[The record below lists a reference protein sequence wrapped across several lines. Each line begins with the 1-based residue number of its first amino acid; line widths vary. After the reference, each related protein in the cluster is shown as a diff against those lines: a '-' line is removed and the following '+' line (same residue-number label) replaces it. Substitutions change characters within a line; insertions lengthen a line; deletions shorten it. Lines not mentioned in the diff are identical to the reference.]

1 MLLLF
6 DRVYVKHDFMLDNNV
21 DTLIISPNLTTMIWD
36 ELEVVHSNIGNC
48 MHNVDMYEQL
58 FTGFVPPLTE
68 PEEEGQPAPD
78 QLEAIETPY
87 ENDLAF
93 FQALLDKGKVNIHV
107 DPTGYDI
114 LFSKFIK
121 IFFPNMTRDVA
132 WKTYNIYR
140 TNSQV
145 LKTTSFVWGTEAGEQ
160 AQHDGLAAWV
170 PRTKAEFLAVYD
182 TISRDLPDADYATL
196 LTNARQ
202 KIGVEFMIANRLSG
216 DETYD
221 VFLGEKMY
229 KLMEQRINSEVLFIK
244 ASLFNNLWRPWVQTV
259 LGVSSIDAANDL
271 LDLEET
277 NDKTRWLFDD
287 DSAYFSNDY
296 QARHP
301 NINFRAIRTSIME
314 AVTETTT
321 PMEEALTDE
330 MMDFVYNNVAVRNFT
345 SAEITTIL
353 NNDKTHLGPS
363 VFECDDRIKV
373 NALFLNY
380 IYKLSNDTDSELGM
394 FTI

>member
-6 DRVYVKHDFMLDNNV
+6 DRVYVKYDFMLDNNV
-21 DTLIISPNLTTMIWD
+21 DTLIISPNLSSMVWD

-48 MHNVDMYEQL
+48 MHNVDVYGQL

-107 DPTGYDI
+107 DTVGYDI
-114 LFSKFIK
+114 LFSKFLK
-121 IFFPNMTRDVA
+121 IFFPSMTREVA
-132 WKTYNIYR
+132 WKTYNIFR
-140 TNSQV
+140 TNSQI

-160 AQHDGLAAWV
+160 AQHDNLAAWV
-170 PRTKAEFLAVYD
+170 PRTKDEFLAVYD
-182 TISRDLPDADYATL
+182 SISRDLPDADYTTF
-196 LTNARQ
+196 LTSARQ
-202 KIGVEFMIANRLSG
+202 KIGMEFMIANRLSG

-229 KLMEQRINSEVLFIK
+229 KLMEQRINAEVLFLK
-244 ASLFNNLWRPWVQTV
+244 ASLFNNMFRPWVQTV
-259 LGVSSIDAANDL
+259 LGISSVDATNDL
-271 LDLEET
+271 LDLKET

-287 DSAYFSNDY
+287 DNAYFSNDY

-301 NINFRAIRTSIME
+301 NINFREIRTAIMQ
-314 AVTETTT
+314 AVTQSVT

-330 MMDFVYNNVAVRNFT
+330 MMDYVYDNVAVRNFT
-345 SAEITTIL
+345 TANITTIL
-353 NNDKTHLGPS
+353 NSDKTHLGPS

-380 IYKLSNDTDSELGM
+380 IYKLSNDTDSELGS

>member
-1 MLLLF
+1 M
-6 DRVYVKHDFMLDNNV
+6 
-21 DTLIISPNLTTMIWD
+21 
-36 ELEVVHSNIGNC
+36 
-48 MHNVDMYEQL
+48 
-58 FTGFVPPLTE
+58 
-68 PEEEGQPAPD
+68 
-78 QLEAIETPY
+78 
-87 ENDLAF
+87 
-93 FQALLDKGKVNIHV
+93 
-107 DPTGYDI
+107 
-114 LFSKFIK
+114 
-121 IFFPNMTRDVA
+121 
-132 WKTYNIYR
+132 
-140 TNSQV
+140 
-145 LKTTSFVWGTEAGEQ
+145 
-160 AQHDGLAAWV
+160 
-170 PRTKAEFLAVYD
+170 
-182 TISRDLPDADYATL
+182 
-196 LTNARQ
+196 
-202 KIGVEFMIANRLSG
+202 
-216 DETYD
+216 
-221 VFLGEKMY
+221 
-229 KLMEQRINSEVLFIK
+229 
-244 ASLFNNLWRPWVQTV
+244 ASLVQTV
-259 LGVSSIDAANDL
+259 LGISSIDAANDL

-394 FTI
+394 FTV